1 MKRIAYVA
9 SQFPKLTETF
19 ILREVMQMERRG
31 FAVSLFSI
39 RPRPTTRMHAAA
51 LPYLEKTR
59 YAPWIG
65 VAHAAACISLT
76 VRRPAGV
83 ARGIGFLL
91 HDSMLHAGHPM
102 LVVKNLIALPKMLL
116 FTREMERAQVE
127 DIHGHFANIP
137 TTAAAFAARVL
148 GIRYSFTGHAWDI
161 FVPRNQAGLAE
172 KIHDAVFVAT
182 CTGFNARLLRQLC
195 FPEDRDKIMLNH
207 HGLDLSLYRPAAS
220 RETNRIVAG
229 GSLVDQKGLCYLIDA
244 AAMLRDGGLDFRIE
258 IVGDGPLRDE
268 LAQQI
273 QGLELS
279 QHVFLVGSMPH
290 EELMER
296 MRTAAMVVLPSVET
310 HDGFMDGIPNILI
323 ESLALAVPVVSSRL
337 SGIPELV
344 LEGETGLLVEQRDA
358 DALAVAL
365 ERLLRDPARG
375 TAMGQAGRARVETM
389 FDLDRNVAALVERF
403 EEILAGRETGG
414 ATNETAGQR

>member
-59 YAPWIG
+59 YAPW
-65 VAHAAACISLT
+65 T
-76 VRRPAGV
+76 GV

-127 DIHGHFANIP
+127 HIHGHFANIP

-182 CTGFNARLLRQLC
+182 CTGFNARL
-195 FPEDRDKIMLNH
+195 
-207 HGLDLSLYRPAAS
+207 
-220 RETNRIVAG
+220 
-229 GSLVDQKGLCYLIDA
+229 
-244 AAMLRDGGLDFRIE
+244 
-258 IVGDGPLRDE
+258 
-268 LAQQI
+268 
-273 QGLELS
+273 
-279 QHVFLVGSMPH
+279 
-290 EELMER
+290 
-296 MRTAAMVVLPSVET
+296 
-310 HDGFMDGIPNILI
+310 
-323 ESLALAVPVVSSRL
+323 
-337 SGIPELV
+337 
-344 LEGETGLLVEQRDA
+344 
-358 DALAVAL
+358 
-365 ERLLRDPARG
+365 
-375 TAMGQAGRARVETM
+375 
-389 FDLDRNVAALVERF
+389 
-403 EEILAGRETGG
+403 
-414 ATNETAGQR
+414 